1 MGRLLAIDY
10 GTKRVGIAVTD
21 PMQMIA
27 TGLTTVQEKEAH
39 KFVIEYC
46 IKEGVEAII
55 VGEPKTLQNQ
65 PAEVEVDI
73 AKFISK
79 VQNSLPKL
87 PVHRV
92 DERFTSTMAM
102 QSLIAGGVKKK
113 ERRKKELLD
122 EVSATIIL
130 QSYLESKS

>member
-27 TGLTTVQEKEAH
+27 TGLTTVTEKEAH
-39 KFVIEYC
+39 KFVVNYC
-46 IKEGVEAII
+46 LSEGVEALI
-55 VGEPKTLQNQ
+55 VGEPKTLANQ
-65 PAEVEVDI
+65 PAELEVEI
-73 AKFISK
+73 AKFIIK
-79 VQNSLPKL
+79 LQKSLPKL
-87 PVHRV
+87 PIHRV
-92 DERFTSTMAM
+92 DERFTSSMAM
-102 QSLIAGGVKKK
+102 QSLIDGGVKKK
-113 ERRKKELLD
+113 ERRRKELLD